1 MIGEAKGITGRGFQQ
16 PCCWTGVLPV
26 GIWLGLFWLIQYP
39 HGDLCHRPPNG
50 HSFSGTGTKN
60 RRNHV
65 LPFTRSRCPRMATRR
80 TTAASERIAA
90 MWMMGHPA
98 YRPRAISTPTPLYTL
113 RRTRSNRES
122 QDRRCELPP
131 SGSIVSNDCFFA
143 SSTGG
148 VEAAVENFSSR
159 IMYFS
164 RMLWSAKRS
173 LRSAAAL
180 RIASNLR
187 CKKFTIVPMLI
198 TTGDRVIGSRLRRMA
213 TSTQAVSD

>member
-1 MIGEAKGITGRGFQQ
+1 MTAQMIGEAKGITGRGFQQ

-122 QDRRCELPP
+122 QDRRCELPRHP
-131 SGSIVSNDCFFA
+131 ASRFHNTVSDHA
-143 SSTGG
+143 S
-148 VEAAVENFSSR
+148 R
-159 IMYFS
+159 KD
-164 RMLWSAKRS
+164 R
-173 LRSAAAL
+173 RSARSKCPKSL
-180 RIASNLR
+180 
-187 CKKFTIVPMLI
+187 
-198 TTGDRVIGSRLRRMA
+198 
-213 TSTQAVSD
+213 